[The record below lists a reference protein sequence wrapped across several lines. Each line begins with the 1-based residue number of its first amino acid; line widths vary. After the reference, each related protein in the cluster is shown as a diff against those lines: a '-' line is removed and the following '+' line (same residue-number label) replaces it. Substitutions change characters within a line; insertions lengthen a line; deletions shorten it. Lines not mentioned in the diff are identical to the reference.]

1 MLANYLIGLREGL
14 EASLV
19 VSILATFLVKSGH
32 RDRLRYL
39 WMGVG
44 AAVAAAVAGWAL
56 LQFITTLTARS
67 FTAQETI
74 GGVMSILAVGFVTWM
89 IFWMRKA
96 SRSLKKELTDRLDRA
111 LQMGPGAVVLLAFL
125 AVFREGIES
134 AFIVY
139 ASAAS
144 ATTAAPFIGVLL
156 GMATSVLLGIGIYR
170 GAVRINLGTFF
181 TWTGALL
188 ILVAAGIFAY
198 GFHDLQEAGILPGLH
213 TLAFDVSAVIP
224 PTSWYGTLLKGI
236 FNFSPAT
243 TTLEAAAWLC
253 YVIPVMTIFVL
264 RTRKAHRP
272 QPAPTAPAVHTSGSH
287 S

>member
-39 WMGVG
+39 WVGVG
-44 AAVAAAVAGWAL
+44 AALAAAVAGWAL
-56 LQFITTLTARS
+56 LQFITALTARS

-111 LQMGPGAVVLLAFL
+111 LQVGPGAVVLLAFL

-139 ASAAS
+139 ASAATSTS
-144 ATTAAPFIGVLL
+144 AVPFVGVLL
-156 GMATSVLLGIGIYR
+156 GMATSVLLGIAIYR

-198 GFHDLQEAGILPGLH
+198 GLHDLQEAGILPGLQ
-213 TLAFDVSAVIP
+213 TIAFDISHIVP
-224 PTSWYGTLLKGI
+224 PDSWYGVLLKGI
-236 FNFSPAT
+236 FNFN
-243 TTLEAAAWLC
+243 
-253 YVIPVMTIFVL
+253 
-264 RTRKAHRP
+264 
-272 QPAPTAPAVHTSGSH
+272 PAPTVIEMTAWLLYLVPVLAIYLRPVKRKASPPPVVAEVAS
-287 S
+287 SR

>member
-39 WMGVG
+39 WIGVG
-44 AAVAAAVAGWAL
+44 AALAAAVAGWAL
-56 LQFITTLTARS
+56 LQFITALTARS

-111 LQMGPGAVVLLAFL
+111 LQVGPGAVALLAFL

-139 ASAAS
+139 ASAAT
-144 ATTAAPFIGVLL
+144 ATTASPLIGVLL
-156 GMATSVLLGIGIYR
+156 GMATSVLLGLGIYR

-181 TWTGALL
+181 TWTGGLL

-198 GFHDLQEAGILPGLH
+198 GLHDLQEANLLPGLE
-213 TLAFDVSAVIP
+213 TLAFDISHIIP
-224 PTSWYGTLLKGI
+224 PSSWYGVLLKGV
-236 FNFSPAT
+236 FNFN
-243 TTLEAAAWLC
+243 
-253 YVIPVMTIFVL
+253 
-264 RTRKAHRP
+264 
-272 QPAPTAPAVHTSGSH
+272 PAPTVIEATAWLVYLVPVLVLYLRPVRRKVPPSVVAAETA
-287 S
+287 